1 MKKKVENTPAKAL
14 SWATDEDFEKIKALA
29 ASLVEDGELSDDD
42 VKRISA
48 AVEEQ
53 ERRGRLSDS
62 QNEELRDVV
71 SEGIRRYGT
80 NKVTVPMKVFAI
92 LSLLGGI
99 ATVVVLVWGSFSIF
113 TNGSALIE
121 SYQGSTVELI
131 LEIAQTILLAAGAI
145 LHVVLGFNLL
155 RKKRYGAALVA
166 STLVVFGVAD
176 MFLEVLLTGISLN
189 LLFLAFLVAFRV
201 ALSVYLSPSL
211 AQERKLAD
219 AMLMSDTKL
228 RAETKTLGLDLDGKG
243 YIKLDFFNIFWVF
256 VVTCVLGVIVEV
268 IWHMVVVEPGV
279 YQDRRG
285 LLFGPFSPIYGVG
298 AVLMTIALNRFKD
311 ANLVVTFIVCTL
323 IGGVFEYFVSL
334 WMEVAFGVIAWDYT
348 GQFLSIDG
356 RTCLLFASMFGLL
369 GLWWIKWALPRLLK
383 VINMIPWKVR
393 YSVTTI
399 CAVLMLFNIGMTLQA
414 LDCWQERVNGKPVVT
429 EVQQFYAEYFPN
441 DVMQNRF
448 QSMTITP
455 QNK

>member
-1 MKKKVENTPAKAL
+1 MKKKVEVDPAKAL

-62 QNEELRDVV
+62 QNEELQDVV

-80 NKVTVPMKVFAI
+80 NKITVPMKVFAI

-99 ATVVVLVWGSFSIF
+99 ATVVVLVWGFFSIL

-121 SYQGSTVELI
+121 SYQGSTVELV
-131 LEIAQTILLAAGAI
+131 LEVAQAILLAAGAI
-145 LHVVLGFNLL
+145 LHVVLGFNLF
-155 RKKRYGAALVA
+155 RKKRYGAALIA

-268 IWHMVVVEPGV
+268 IWHMVVVDPGV

-298 AVLMTIALNRFKD
+298 AVLMTVALNRFKD

-323 IGGVFEYFVSL
+323 IGGVFEYCVSL
-334 WMEVAFGVIAWDYT
+334 WMEVSFGVIAWDYT
-348 GQFLSIDG
+348 GQFLSVGG

-393 YSVTTI
+393 YSVTAI

>member
-1 MKKKVENTPAKAL
+1 MKKKVEVDPAKAL

-62 QNEELRDVV
+62 QNEELQDVV

-80 NKVTVPMKVFAI
+80 NKITVPMKVFAI

-99 ATVVVLVWGSFSIF
+99 ATVVVLVWGFFSIL

-121 SYQGSTVELI
+121 SYQGSTVELV
-131 LEIAQTILLAAGAI
+131 LEVAQAILLAAGAI

-155 RKKRYGAALVA
+155 RKKRYGAALIA

-268 IWHMVVVEPGV
+268 IWHMVVVDPGV

-298 AVLMTIALNRFKD
+298 AVLMTVALNRFKD
-311 ANLVVTFIVCTL
+311 ANLFVTFIVCTL
-323 IGGVFEYFVSL
+323 IGGVFEYCVSL
-334 WMEVAFGVIAWDYT
+334 WMEVSFGVIAWDYT
-348 GQFLSIDG
+348 GQFLSVGG

-393 YSVTTI
+393 YSVTAI

-429 EVQQFYAEYFPN
+429 EVQQFYAEHFPN